1 MHVSVT
7 SNGKNEEKSAI
18 IILSHIP
25 VTNARIT
32 LASKPRSPTSSYKLR
47 VNANPIRS
55 RWISGTVPAN
65 ELGTSA
71 VSTGCP
77 SHNKSGSFS
86 VRPWHFAVPDPRI
99 VSGEFHRRSTVYG
112 LLAGPPFTP
121 PLLAELL
128 RLHYTTVS
136 LLLVLSR

>member
-18 IILSHIP
+18 IILSHGP

-47 VNANPIRS
+47 VNANPIPS

-71 VSTGCP
+71 VSTEG
-77 SHNKSGSFS
+77 
-86 VRPWHFAVPDPRI
+86 VRPTKKV
-99 VSGEFHRRSTVYG
+99 
-112 LLAGPPFTP
+112 
-121 PLLAELL
+121 
-128 RLHYTTVS
+128 
-136 LLLVLSR
+136 VLSVSDLGTLLSRILELSAVNFIEDLLYMVFLPVHPLHLPFWLSF